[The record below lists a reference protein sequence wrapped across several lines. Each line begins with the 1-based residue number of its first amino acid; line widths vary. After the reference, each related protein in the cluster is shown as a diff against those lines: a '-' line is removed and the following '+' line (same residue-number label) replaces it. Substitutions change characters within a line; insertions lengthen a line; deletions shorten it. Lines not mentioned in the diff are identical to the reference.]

1 MGLKSLLNISASKRR
16 LNSFHY
22 YDLLVHVFVVILLIS
37 NIVAGKISYFRI
49 FGLEFQLS
57 GAELL
62 FPLTYIFGD
71 VFTEVY
77 GYAGSRRAIWLGFF
91 SSALLALMGIAVVH
105 LPSPPHWPNQG
116 AYATV
121 LDFVPRI
128 IIASLIAF
136 WCGEFVNSYVLAKMK
151 LLTQGRWLW
160 TRTVGSTVAGQAVDT
175 ALVVILTFAGTVPWS
190 DIFIRIRSGYL
201 IKVGYEVLATPLTY
215 LIVSAL
221 KRAEGV
227 DVYDRDTDFNPF
239 SKEKAKNSQ
248 AATA

>member
-1 MGLKSLLNISASKRR
+1 MGLKSLLNISGTDRR
-16 LNSFHY
+16 LNSYRY

-37 NIVAGKISYFRI
+37 NIVAPKICAFGRWRI
-49 FGLEFQLS
+49 S

-62 FPLTYIFGD
+62 FPITYIFGD
-71 VFTEVY
+71 IFTEVY

-91 SSALLALMGIAVVH
+91 SSALLAGMGMLVVH
-105 LPSPPHWPNQG
+105 MPAAPDMNNLRMQEALSMVIN
-116 AYATV
+116 Y
-121 LDFVPRI
+121 VPRVLA
-128 IIASLIAF
+128 ASLIAF
-136 WCGEFVNSYVLAKMK
+136 WGGEFVNSYVLAKMK

-175 ALVVILTFAGTVPWS
+175 VLVVTLLFAGQVPWITIGTVIVS
-190 DIFIRIRSGYL
+190 EYL
-201 IKVGYEVLATPLTY
+201 FKVGYEILATPLTY
-215 LIVSAL
+215 WVVNSL

-239 SKEKAKNSQ
+239 SKEQVKGSR